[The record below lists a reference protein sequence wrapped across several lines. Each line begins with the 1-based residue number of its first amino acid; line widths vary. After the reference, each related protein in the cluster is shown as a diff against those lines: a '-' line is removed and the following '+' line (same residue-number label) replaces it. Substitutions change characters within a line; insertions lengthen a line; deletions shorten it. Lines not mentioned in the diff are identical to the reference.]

1 MASAMYAGAQTGS
14 DPAEVLDHAAPHAF
28 VVGEDFAGMRS
39 QALGLAHRAGWDGTF
54 QPVCPSRV
62 ARVALAGPRWLGR
75 SCLRGSSGQTLESH
89 TDLLRSDVV
98 ISIGGKGGA
107 IGAALRSHHRP
118 VVQIQNPRQSLARF
132 DLILACRHDDIS
144 GPNVLLGRTALHGLT
159 PEELEHAKQEWEP
172 RLAHLP
178 RPLVA
183 ALVGGSNGRF
193 QLGEAEARRLAHV
206 LVQTRQDEG
215 GSLIVTAS
223 RRTDPKALA
232 ALKEIIEPA
241 GGFVWDGE
249 GDNPYIGL
257 IACADNLLVTIDS
270 VSMMSE
276 SVAGRAPVTVFPL
289 PGKSRRI
296 NEFVEELELAGRVR
310 VLGESAIRLP
320 TPWYVTPLDDTPD
333 LVEEMHNRLGF

>member
-14 DPAEVLDHAAPHAF
+14 NPQEVFTNTAPHAF
-28 VVGEDFAGMRS
+28 VVGENFAGMRS

-62 ARVALAGPRWLGR
+62 ARVVLAGPRWLGR
-75 SCLRGSSGQTLESH
+75 PCLRGSSGQTLESH
-89 TDLLRSDVV
+89 ADLLRSDVV

-107 IGAALRSHHRP
+107 IGAALRSTSRP
-118 VVQIQNPRQSLARF
+118 VVQIQNPRQSLSRF
-132 DLILACRHDDIS
+132 DLIIACRHDDIS

-159 PEELEHAKQEWEP
+159 QEQLEHAKQAWEP

-193 QLGEAEARRLAHV
+193 HLGEAEARRLANV
-206 LVQTRQDEG
+206 LVQTRQAEG

-223 RRTDPKALA
+223 RRTDPQALA
-232 ALKEIIEPA
+232 ALKQIIEPA

-276 SVAGRAPVTVFPL
+276 SVAGHAPVTVFPL

-296 NEFVEELELAGRVR
+296 QEFVEELELAGRVR
-310 VLGESAIRLP
+310 VLGEDATRLP
-320 TPWYVTPLDDTPD
+320 APWFVTPLDDTPE
-333 LVEEMHNRLGF
+333 LVGEMHNRLGF

>member
-14 DPAEVLDHAAPHAF
+14 NPTEVLPCAQPHAF
-28 VVGEDFAGMRS
+28 VVGENFAGMRS
-39 QALGLAHRAGWDGTF
+39 QALGLTNRAGWHGVF
-54 QPVCPSRV
+54 QPVCPGRV
-62 ARVALAGPRWLGR
+62 ARMALAGPRWLGKP
-75 SCLRGSSGQTLESH
+75 CLRGSSGQTLESH
-89 TDLLRSDVV
+89 ADLLRADVV

-107 IGAALRSHHRP
+107 IGAALRSSCRP

-132 DLILACRHDDIS
+132 DLVIACRHDDIS

-172 RLAHLP
+172 KLAHLP

-193 QLGEAEARRLAHV
+193 QLGEAEARRLANV
-206 LVQTRQDEG
+206 LVQTRQAEG

-223 RRTDPKALA
+223 RRTDPQALA
-232 ALKEIIEPA
+232 VLKEIIEPA
-241 GGFVWDGE
+241 GGYVWDGE
-249 GDNPYIGL
+249 GENPYIGL

-276 SVAGRAPVTVFPL
+276 SVAGHAPVTVFPL

-296 NEFVEELELAGRVR
+296 SEFVEELELAGRVR
-310 VLGESAIRLP
+310 VLGESATRLP
-320 TPWYVTPLDDTPD
+320 APWYVTPLDDTPE
-333 LVEEMHNRLGF
+333 LVGEMHNRLGF

>member
-14 DPAEVLDHAAPHAF
+14 NPAEVLARATPHAF
-28 VVGEDFAGMRS
+28 VVGENFAGMRS

-75 SCLRGSSGQTLESH
+75 SCLRGSSGQALETH
-89 TDLLRSDVV
+89 KDLLRADVV

-107 IGAALRSHHRP
+107 IGAALRAHHRP

-132 DLILACRHDDIS
+132 DLIIACRHDDIS

-159 PEELEHAKQEWEP
+159 PEELAHAKQEWEP

-223 RRTDPKALA
+223 RRTDPQALA

-249 GDNPYIGL
+249 GDNPYTGL
-257 IACADNLLVTIDS
+257 IACADSLLVTIDS

-310 VLGESAIRLP
+310 VLGESATRLP
-320 TPWYVTPLDDTPD
+320 TPWHVTPLDDTAE
-333 LVEEMHNRLGF
+333 LVGEMHSRLGF